1 MTVFVLTKIFG
12 VDCVKTRV
20 FHKEENARKELAEDI
35 RVISE
40 TGSYE
45 KTVTEGREEHY
56 ILNKSRVP
64 EDYIEIV
71 FKKCEI
77 K

>member
-1 MTVFVLTKIFG
+1 MTVYVLTKIFG

-20 FHKEENARKELAEDI
+20 FYKEENARKELAEDI
-35 RVISE
+35 SVISE
-40 TGSYE
+40 NGEFE
-45 KTVTEGREEHY
+45 KRTTENREEHY
-56 ILNKSRVP
+56 IISRSQVP

-71 FKKCEI
+71 FKKCEV

>member
-1 MTVFVLTKIFG
+1 MTVYVLTKIFG

-20 FHKEENARKELAEDI
+20 FHKEENARAELSEDI

-40 TGSYE
+40 SGEYE
-45 KTVTEGREEHY
+45 KVITENREEHY
-56 ILNKSRVP
+56 ILNKSQTP

-71 FKKCEI
+71 YKKCEV